1 MQGDMPG
8 SWQAF
13 FLIRRVLYDK
23 GSIEPRQAAH
33 RGIIVLADNILRIA
47 TRKSRLALWQ
57 AEHVRDRLQA
67 VHPGLEVEL
76 VAMSTRGDKILD
88 TPLAKVGGKGL
99 FVKELEEAMLDG
111 RADIA
116 VHSMKD
122 VPMHFPE
129 GLGLSVILEGAEPTD
144 AFVSN
149 DYDSL
154 EALPEG
160 ARIGTS
166 SLRRGLQLREA
177 RPDLQILTLRGNVQT
192 RLSKLDAGEFDA
204 IILATSGLRRLGLGE
219 RIAME
224 LPPEVC
230 LPACGQGALGIECRT
245 DDAELIAMLAPLDD
259 PVTATRV
266 RAERAMNTRLDG
278 GCQVPIGGHAVFEN
292 EGRTLWLRGLV
303 GSPDG
308 TQVLRAEGRGAASEP
323 ETLGVRVAEDLL
335 EQGAGEILAQVYGD
349 A

>member
-1 MQGDMPG
+1 MPAY
-8 SWQAF
+8 ST
-13 FLIRRVLYDK
+13 
-23 GSIEPRQAAH
+23 
-33 RGIIVLADNILRIA
+33 LRIA
-47 TRKSRLALWQ
+47 TRKSLLAMWQ
-57 AEHVRDRLQA
+57 AEHVRDRLMA
-67 VHPGLEVEL
+67 AHPGLEVEL

-149 DYDSL
+149 HYDSL
-154 EALPEG
+154 DALPEG

-166 SLRRGLQLREA
+166 SLRRGLQMREA
-177 RPDLQILTLRGNVQT
+177 RPDFEVLSLRGNVQT
-192 RLSKLDAGEFDA
+192 RLGKLDAGEFDA
-204 IILATSGLRRLGLGE
+204 IILATSGLRRLGLAD
-219 RIAME
+219 RITAD

-230 LPACGQGALGIECRT
+230 LPACGQGALGIECRS
-245 DDAELIAMLAPLDD
+245 DDHSLIELLAPLDD
-259 PVTATRV
+259 PGTATRV
-266 RAERAMNTRLDG
+266 RAERAMNTRLEG

-292 EGRTLWLRGLV
+292 DGQTLWLRALV
-303 GSPDG
+303 GNPEG
-308 TQVLRAEGRGAASEP
+308 TQVLRAEGRGSASEP
-323 ETLGVRVAEDLL
+323 ETLGIRVAEELL
-335 EQGAGEILAQVYGD
+335 DQGAGEILAQVYGD
-349 A
+349 V